1 MKFTPPVLAGL
12 TIILLGLIL
21 VVAGVLLKINH
32 YSEGWITGNNLII
45 VGMFVELIGIFL
57 AVSLLTKN
65 LKK

>member
-1 MKFTPPVLAGL
+1 MKFTPHVLFGL

-21 VVAGVLLKINH
+21 VIAGALLKINH
-32 YSEGWITGNNLII
+32 YANGWITGNNLII

>member
-21 VVAGVLLKINH
+21 VIAGAILKMNQ
-32 YSEGWITGNNLII
+32 YSDGWITGNNLII